1 MTSLV
6 ASRSTSLWWTQ
17 AKSIPMKYP
26 MAFGIVLSGFK
37 TSFSDLMVQ
46 KVIERKEKVDWKR
59 NAAFAAF
66 GFVYLGG
73 VQYMIYVP
81 FFGRVFPAA
90 SAFAAKPLAQKVKD
104 VKGMMQLTAQVF
116 LDQCVHHP
124 VLYFPAFYCT
134 KELVMNSEKPDFAR
148 VLSEYRQ
155 NIKEDLQALWKI
167 WVPAMFFNFSFM
179 PMHLRIPFV
188 AGVSLL
194 WTMVLSATRGGDV
207 VHGDDLVGGSVTGST
222 YSLVKEGLDERFNM
236 TPVELDSNL
245 IHINLS
251 AAGRQRPGLVALLAR
266 HVADYQGNITH
277 SKMVRLG
284 QEFII
289 QMHIALPPEQHK
301 EFMKSIKAR
310 KNKVCQELDIQTT
323 RLSRRDTNHEKAV
336 VALQILCIGDDR
348 YVCETVCVRV
358 VPPGFCLS
366 NVEVVN
372 EQGFI
377 VRVVENAPAHGAF
390 LDRIL
395 SPFSRCL
402 FFVTFVLV
410 FFSLVQS
417 QTLGIIVF

>member
-1 MTSLV
+1 MPTKKGNFFQTNPFDKKNTGSKKVPSNLSQRTTTAHLFDRHGTKNRTKHNTHTTKMTSLV

-66 GFVYLGG
+66 GFIYLGG
-73 VQYMIYVP
+73 IQYMIYVP
-81 FFGRVFPAA
+81 FFGRLFPAA

-116 LDQCVHHP
+116 LDQCIHHP

-134 KELVMNSEKPDFAR
+134 KELVMNSEHPDFAR

-155 NIKEDLQALWKI
+155 NIKEDMQALWKI

-207 VHGDDLVGGSVTGST
+207 VHGDELVGGNVTGST

-289 QMHIALPPEQHK
+289 QMHIALPPEQHM

-310 KNKVCQELDIQTT
+310 KNKVCQDLDIQTT

-336 VALQILCIGDDR
+336 VGLQILCIGDDR
-348 YVCETVCVRV
+348 YVR
-358 VPPGFCLS
+358 
-366 NVEVVN
+366 
-372 EQGFI
+372 
-377 VRVVENAPAHGAF
+377 
-390 LDRIL
+390 
-395 SPFSRCL
+395 
-402 FFVTFVLV
+402 
-410 FFSLVQS
+410 
-417 QTLGIIVF
+417 